1 MIAETLISQAI
12 VPLRTSDTGQEALN
26 MMDDFYVKH
35 LPIVNNQQ
43 LLGVVSEDDIFNFD
57 VNEAVGSYSL
67 SLVRPYVR
75 LKDHLYEVMRILA
88 LNQLTVVPVVDYND
102 NYVGVITLEDLLR
115 QFASTTPFSEPGSI
129 LVLEMNRR
137 DYTLAEIAR
146 IIESEGAHILSC
158 FVSSFPDS
166 TLLEVT
172 LKIDRQSIQS
182 IIATFERFDYQIKAS
197 FNETEY
203 LDSLKERYD
212 AFIAYLNV

>member
-67 SLVRPYVR
+67 SLVRPYVKR
-75 LKDHLYEVMRILA
+75 DDHLYEVMRILA

>member
-67 SLVRPYVR
+67 SLVRPYVK

>member
-1 MIAETLISQAI
+1 M
-12 VPLRTSDTGQEALN
+12 
-26 MMDDFYVKH
+26 
-35 LPIVNNQQ
+35 
-43 LLGVVSEDDIFNFD
+43 GVVSEGDIFNID

-67 SLVRPYVR
+67 SLVRPYV
-75 LKDHLYEVMRILA
+75 KSDDHLYEVMRILA
-88 LNQLTVVPVVDYND
+88 LHQLTVVPVVDYHD
-102 NYVGVITLEDLLR
+102 NYIGVITLEDLLR
-115 QFASTTPFSEPGSI
+115 HFASTTPFSEPGSI

-172 LKIDRQSIQS
+172 LKINRQSIQS
-182 IIATFERFDYQIKAS
+182 IISTFERFDYQIKAS

>member
-67 SLVRPYVR
+67 SLVRPYVKR
-75 LKDHLYEVMRILA
+75 KDHLYEVMRILA

-158 FVSSFPDS
+158 FVSSFPNS

>member
-1 MIAETLISQAI
+1 MVAETLLSQAI
-12 VPLRTSDTGQEALN
+12 VPLRTSDTGEEALN

-67 SLVRPYVR
+67 SLVRPYVKR
-75 LKDHLYEVMRILA
+75 DDHLYEVMRILA

-102 NYVGVITLEDLLR
+102 NYIGVITLEDLLR
-115 QFASTTPFSEPGSI
+115 HFASTTPFSEPGSI

-172 LKIDRQSIQS
+172 LKINRQSIQS
-182 IIATFERFDYQIKAS
+182 IIATFERFDYKIKAS

>member
-1 MIAETLISQAI
+1 MVAETLLSQAI
-12 VPLRTSDTGQEALN
+12 VPLRTSDTGEEALN

-43 LLGVVSEDDIFNFD
+43 LLGVVSEDDILNFD

-67 SLVRPYVR
+67 SLVRPYVKR
-75 LKDHLYEVMRILA
+75 DDHLYEVMRILA

-102 NYVGVITLEDLLR
+102 NYIGVITLEDLLR
-115 QFASTTPFSEPGSI
+115 HFASTTPFSEPGSI

-172 LKIDRQSIQS
+172 LKINRQSIQS
-182 IIATFERFDYQIKAS
+182 IIATFERFDYKIKAS

>member
-1 MIAETLISQAI
+1 MVAETLLSQAI
-12 VPLRTSDTGQEALN
+12 VPLRTSDTGEEALN

-67 SLVRPYVR
+67 SLVRPYVKR
-75 LKDHLYEVMRILA
+75 DDHLYEVMRILA

-102 NYVGVITLEDLLR
+102 NYIGVITLEDLLR
-115 QFASTTPFSEPGSI
+115 HFASTTPFSEPGSI

-146 IIESEGAHILSC
+146 IIESEGSHILSC

-172 LKIDRQSIQS
+172 LKINRQSIQS
-182 IIATFERFDYQIKAS
+182 IIATFERFDYKIKAS

>member
-67 SLVRPYVR
+67 SLVRPYVK

-172 LKIDRQSIQS
+172 LKINRQSIQS
-182 IIATFERFDYQIKAS
+182 IIATFERFDYKIKAS